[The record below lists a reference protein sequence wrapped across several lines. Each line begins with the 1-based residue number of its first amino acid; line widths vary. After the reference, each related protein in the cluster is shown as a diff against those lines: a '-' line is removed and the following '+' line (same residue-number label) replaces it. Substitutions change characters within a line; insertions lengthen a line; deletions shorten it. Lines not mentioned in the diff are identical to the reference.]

1 MESKDKVKILRKFT
15 DLCILCE
22 EPGLM
27 VNLTYFTSSSGIT
40 FTVTGEKYGEPLIQ
54 TRIYLD
60 VFSFEK
66 ADQIFN
72 ETLQECITHF
82 RHPIV

>member
-1 MESKDKVKILRKFT
+1 MENKDKVKILRKFA

-22 EPGLM
+22 ENKLM
-27 VNLTYFTSSSGIT
+27 VSFNYFTSSAGIS

-54 TRIYLD
+54 ARVYLD

-72 ETLQECITHF
+72 ETMQECITHF
-82 RHPIV
+82 RHPIL